1 MCRKRLPAAGITYWR
16 FFIFPCESISSR
28 TLSRMKTTAWL
39 KSEKHRQLIERWWIV
54 IVLVWDIFKTI
65 VVDETFAKYGVNP
78 YIYFVIV
85 VAIAIP
91 YAKSTAKMLFA
102 ILANHWSNAFKFGLV
117 AVVLHFV
124 PDIYILVTAKHVPRS
139 LFDSFIVMIIIFTI
153 FAVHG
158 AITHIRANKK

>member
-1 MCRKRLPAAGITYWR
+1 
-16 FFIFPCESISSR
+16 
-28 TLSRMKTTAWL
+28 MKATSWL
-39 KSEKHRQLIERWWIV
+39 KSEKHRQLVERWWIA
-54 IVLVWDIFKTI
+54 IVLLWDIFKTL
-65 VVDETFAKYGVNP
+65 VVDKTFAKYGVNP

-85 VAIAIP
+85 ICIAIP

-102 ILANHWSNAFKFGLV
+102 ILANHWRNALSYGAV

-124 PDIYILVTAKHVPRS
+124 PDIYILVNAKKVPRS

-158 AITHIRANKK
+158 VVTHVRSNRKK